1 MIRFLPAVKFGFCMA
16 GILVFFNAPVRG
28 QVLLND
34 NFSDGERLT
43 QTPPNS
49 VHWFSGGLS
58 NNVSASSDAL
68 VFSGDV
74 GGSTPGSI
82 HGGGLAYFTASGS
95 PFSLSIGQSMTLSF
109 DYSYSQIDSSDWHLE
124 FGLFNSGGSR
134 TATDNTGF
142 NSSSFNAYNG
152 YAAAGVLGP
161 DPSGLGRFKIAE
173 RNLTANN
180 LLSTLS
186 YTILGSNVKQTGG
199 ASAGITYNAS
209 LTIYY
214 ADATDMTLTT
224 VIDGETLTRTVSGA
238 LFTSFDTVGIFAP
251 GTPGSFKFDDV
262 NVSVISVPEP
272 SNLAIT
278 SIGLLT
284 LMGINL
290 FRARQNK

>member
-1 MIRFLPAVKFGFCMA
+1 MQHFWRTAKFGFCMA
-16 GILVFFNAPVRG
+16 ALLAFFSIPVRG

-43 QTPPNS
+43 QNPPNS
-49 VHWFSGGLS
+49 VHWYSGGLS

-68 VFSGDV
+68 VFTGDV

-82 HGGGLAYFTASGS
+82 HGGGLAYFTAAGS

-109 DYSYSQIDSSDWHLE
+109 DYSYGQIDSADWHLE
-124 FGLFNSGGSR
+124 FGLFNSGGAR
-134 TATDNTGF
+134 TATDDTGF
-142 NSSSFNAYNG
+142 NSSSFNAYTG

-161 DPSGLGRFKIAE
+161 DPSGPGRFKIAE

-199 ASAGITYNAS
+199 ASAGITYDAS
-209 LTIYY
+209 LTLYY
-214 ADATDMTLTT
+214 ADATDMILTS
-224 VIDGETLTRTVSGA
+224 VIDGETLTRTVTGG

-251 GTPGSFKFDDV
+251 GTPGSFTFDDV

-284 LMGINL
+284 LMGINR
-290 FRARQNK
+290 FRRPPK